1 MGTMHRWIVVC
12 ATVIVVA
19 CDQYKE
25 PLPPRDV
32 QPLTTRS
39 REMGWSGIDY
49 AGTGQG
55 KMQRNGTGGVNSD
68 SNDDTLVTTRLTDP
82 GPPAGSGVFGPGTG
96 LTEASPG
103 RGTTV
108 PTADLDTPE
117 MRNAQRG
124 GRVYRPSDHYFIN
137 GLDMGPSWDG
147 APGTGGPNKSKIKQP

>member
-12 ATVIVVA
+12 ATVIVAA

-55 KMQRNGTGGVNSD
+55 KEQRNGTAGVNSD
-68 SNDDTLVTTRLTDP
+68 NNDDTLVTTRLTDP
-82 GPPAGSGVFGPGTG
+82 GPPAGTGVFGPGTG
-96 LTEASPG
+96 VTDSPG

-108 PTADLDTPE
+108 PTPDRDSPQ
-117 MRNAQRG
+117 MRNRPRRG
-124 GRVYRPSDHYFIN
+124 RLYRPGHHYVIKA
-137 GLDMGPSWDG
+137 MTVGP
-147 APGTGGPNKSKIKQP
+147 TGES